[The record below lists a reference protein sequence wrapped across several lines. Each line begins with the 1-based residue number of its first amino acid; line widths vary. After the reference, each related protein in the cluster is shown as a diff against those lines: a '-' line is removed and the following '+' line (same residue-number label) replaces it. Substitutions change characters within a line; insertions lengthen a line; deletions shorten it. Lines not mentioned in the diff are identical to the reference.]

1 MKLGLQCLWRG
12 HPGPTTGP
20 ENEGNEKKN
29 KNNTKHLASPKTR
42 YFHFSVQPINYSFKN
57 PSTQSSDQIIYKFTL
72 GLLFLLSLFANCKN
86 SEDTFALFA
95 KRRFVS
101 DKRKNFFLMTR
112 AALYPFMRQRLTGW
126 LSDWHTRQKH

>member
-1 MKLGLQCLWRG
+1 MFVEGPPATG
-12 HPGPTTGP
+12 GPTTGP

-95 KRRFVS
+95 KRRFFQKLFS
-101 DKRKNFFLMTR
+101 YDTSSFIPFH
-112 AALYPFMRQRLTGW
+112 AAAADRLAE
-126 LSDWHTRQKH
+126 